1 MSSLRTARGTVL
13 YSRGPLGFV
22 ARRARP
28 RALVLAYHR
37 VADEAS
43 DPYNITV
50 STLTFER
57 HLRLLKQEW
66 NVVSLDVL
74 LDRMENGGC
83 RDGSVAVTFDDGYAD
98 NLETAAPIAAA
109 LSVPLTVFV
118 TAGPVLDG
126 EPVFWWDALAQ
137 ATGAPVREVL
147 HPALRRVSAS
157 ERSRI
162 IGTLAMTRRP
172 SSCGRPMTTTELR
185 TLARIPGITIGSH
198 TMTHSALSALPP
210 TEQHMELRSS
220 KERLEDAV
228 GRPITLMSYPFGQR
242 ADISA
247 DTIAL
252 AMTSGYRAAFTAT
265 GRAIVPG
272 ENPHALS
279 RVIVHEC
286 SETALSDRI
295 DQVLRQA

>member
-1 MSSLRTARGTVL
+1 MSSIRAARGTVL
-13 YSRGPLGFV
+13 YSPGPLGFV

-37 VADEAS
+37 VADTTS

-57 HLRLLKQEW
+57 HLRLLKRHW
-66 NVVSLDVL
+66 NVVALDVL
-74 LDRMENGGC
+74 VDRMENGTC
-83 RDGSVAVTFDDGYAD
+83 HDSSIAVTFDDGYAD

-109 LSVPLTVFV
+109 LGVPLTVFV

-126 EPVFWWDALAQ
+126 EPLFWWDALAE
-137 ATGAPVREVL
+137 ATAGPVREVL
-147 HPALRRVSAS
+147 HPALRRVPAP

-162 IGTLAMTRRP
+162 IRTLAMTPP

-185 TLARIPGITIGSH
+185 MLARIPGITIGSH
-198 TMTHSALSALPP
+198 TMTHSALGALPAA
-210 TEQHMELRSS
+210 EQQVELQSS

-247 DTIAL
+247 DTIVL

-286 SETALSDRI
+286 NETALSDRI
-295 DQVLRQA
+295 GQVLRQA